1 MSEYVS
7 DEDMT
12 GMRREIA
19 AVTESAIVEGFV
31 LIATTIG
38 SDAEQ
43 SVSIVS
49 DFDHGWQVLG
59 LLAHATET
67 TKHMKYHEGDD
78 Q

>member
-7 DEDMT
+7 DEDMS

-31 LIATTIG
+31 LIATTID
-38 SDAEQ
+38 SEADQ
-43 SVSIVS
+43 SVSIIS
-49 DFDHGWQVLG
+49 DCDHAWQVLG

-67 TKHMKYHEGDD
+67 TKHLKYHEGEDE
-78 Q
+78 